1 MLEPYDNIY
10 SVYDEISSI
19 NKDIN
24 ENKKKLLNII
34 KKKLGISDDDM
45 KSIDIVSRKIRD
57 SNINDILSND

>member
-10 SVYDEISSI
+10 SGYDEMASI
-19 NKDIN
+19 DRDIDEN
-24 ENKKKLLNII
+24 EKRLLNII